1 MTLTKR
7 ERILASIV
15 AALVALLALWL
26 GFRLFSGPLVLR
38 RGQIAALQDKI
49 NAFQDQV
56 VRAKKA
62 QDRMAQWNRQALPSD
77 AARAGALY
85 QSWLLELAGKAGFRQ
100 KKVDPGEVR
109 GQSSAYRL
117 LPFTVRGQA
126 SLDELVGFL
135 FDFYSAGHL
144 HQIRRITIRPVEKS
158 KDLDLVIA
166 VEALSLPTAD
176 RKDQLSQEKGRR
188 LKLGSLAE
196 YRKAIA
202 VRNPLAPYRPPP
214 PVRPPEPPVVF
225 EPKPEPFD
233 PSRFAYVTGIVEV
246 NGEPQVWVKART
258 SDEKFQLRQ
267 GDKFQLGPFS
277 AVVARIDSRNVEIEV
292 DGKRHTVPLGSSVR
306 GGIPAANAKTD
317 SSFDGGNP
325 GKPGMDPRPGDRE
338 PERPG
343 DRERN
348 GGGGGMRLLDPKGDA
363 PTLRSPPGNGDKSP
377 AGERSFSKRNR
388 RSRGESRG
396 EENRP
401 RE

>member
-7 ERILASIV
+7 ERLLASIV
-15 AALVALLALWL
+15 AALVAVLVLWL

-38 RGQIAALQDKI
+38 RAQIDALQDKI
-49 NAFQDQV
+49 NTLQDQV

-62 QDRMAQWNRQALPSD
+62 QDRMVQWNRQSLPSD

-109 GQSSAYRL
+109 SQSSAYRL

-258 SDEKFQLRQ
+258 TDEKFQLRQ

-277 AVVARIDSRNVEIEV
+277 AVIARIDSRHVEIEV

-306 GGIPAANAKTD
+306 GGPASSTKTET
-317 SSFDGGNP
+317 SIEGGRP
-325 GKPGMDPRPGDRE
+325 SKPMMDLHRGGGESGMRTDR
-338 PERPG
+338 
-343 DRERN
+343 DRN
-348 GGGGGMRLLDPKGDA
+348 GGYGGMGLSGLRENA
-363 PTLRSPPGNGDKSP
+363 PSLRSPPGNGDNPP